1 MATRWEDRVRAA
13 ERLRFESSLL
23 GKVLAVLGISSVWM
37 RLRFGKR
44 GLFRLGWAV
53 VPRRLKLVAGAVAA
67 TWLIMVVAALTAV
80 VFVFFQLA

>member
-13 ERLRFESSLL
+13 EQLQFESSLL
-23 GKVLAVLGISSVWM
+23 GKVFAVLGISSIWM

-53 VPRRLKLVAGAVAA
+53 VPRSLKLVAGAVAA
-67 TWLIMVVAALTAV
+67 TWLIMVVAAVTVV
-80 VFVFFQLA
+80 VFVFDQLA

>member
-13 ERLRFESSLL
+13 EQLRFESSLL
-23 GKVLAVLGISSVWM
+23 GKALAALGISNAWM
-37 RLRFGKR
+37 QLRFGKR

-53 VPRRLKLVAGAVAA
+53 VPRTLKLVAGAVAV
-67 TWLIMVVAALTAV
+67 TWVIMVVAAISVV